1 MSTSKSTRKVNII
14 LIVLILLLLVI
25 IFALLT
31 INNVNKVVIS
41 NESIS
46 KNNIINS
53 NTLTMMYETEA
64 DSGEYQVSS
73 DTTWPQEGYI
83 FNAELSSCENGSKIT
98 WDDENKRVV
107 MQANTS
113 DKCYVYFDAID
124 YAKLMLDKLK
134 LQINTNTINPSS
146 IAPRVL
152 SYKDV
157 ISSETYTLTP
167 RGTTEYYYSNS
178 YNMLSTGRYSL
189 DNYNTD
195 TFANIYKNLTGKY
208 IVLSYYTPTRVREVY
223 KVINSTYDAASN
235 KGVITY
241 QMISSTPDEFD
252 TSENGL
258 YVTKDDFGTTYY
270 FRGNVANNYVYFAGF
285 YWRIVRIN
293 GDGTLRL
300 IYDGTNVHD
309 NGVANADRA
318 IGKSTF
324 NNTSTEYRSAGY
336 MIGEEGSVGNE
347 AYENIYNSTIKT
359 FIDEWYKNN
368 IVDNN
373 YDKYVADTIYCNDR
387 SINGDKFSSYNRLRT
402 STGLPSLLCAN
413 SNDRFTVYNDK
424 KIETNGMLTYPVG
437 LISADEAEF
446 AGLVGCSENNFLN
459 YLSIDSDFL
468 TMTPCGY
475 NLSEPKVASRFSGGC
490 SSANEKPGQSYYVR
504 PVLSLKKDLN
514 FSGNGLKETPF
525 IIVD

>member
-1 MSTSKSTRKVNII
+1 MNAIKSIKKINII
-14 LIVLILLLLVI
+14 LIVLIFLLLAIILV
-25 IFALLT
+25 LLA
-31 INNVNKVVIS
+31 NNNFNKVVIS
-41 NESIS
+41 NKNDS
-46 KNNIINS
+46 KNNIIKYNV
-53 NTLTMMYETEA
+53 LTMMYETETG
-64 DSGEYQVSS
+64 SGEYQISN
-73 DTTWPQEGYI
+73 DTKWPQDDYV
-83 FNAELSSCENGSKIT
+83 FNDKLSKCENGSKLT
-98 WDDENKRVV
+98 WDNENKKVLL
-107 MQANTS
+107 QANTS

-134 LQINTNTINPSS
+134 LQINTNTINPKS
-146 IAPRVL
+146 IAPKVL

-157 ISSETYTLTP
+157 TSSETYTLTP
-167 RGTTEYYYSNS
+167 SGTTKYYYSNS
-178 YNMLSTGRYSL
+178 YSILSSGSYKLDDYS
-189 DNYNTD
+189 TD
-195 TFANIYKNLTGKY
+195 TFANIYNSLIGKY
-208 IVLSYYTPTRVREVY
+208 IVPSYYSPTYVSKVY

-235 KGVITY
+235 KGIITY
-241 QMISSTPDEFD
+241 QMISSTPVEFD

-300 IYDGTNVHD
+300 IYDGTSVHD

-387 SINGDKFSSYNRLRT
+387 SINGYNFSSYNRLGT

-413 SNDRFTVYNDK
+413 SIDRFTVYNDK

-437 LISADEAEF
+437 LISADEASF
-446 AGLVGCSENNFLN
+446 AGLIRCSKNNFLN
-459 YLSIDSDFL
+459 YLSIDSDFF
-468 TMTPCGY
+468 TMTPYGQT
-475 NLSEPKVASRFSGGC
+475 LSKPNFVSRFSGSC
-490 SSANEKPGQSYYVR
+490 SSTDEKPGQSYYVR

>member
-1 MSTSKSTRKVNII
+1 MSTTKFTKKYNII
-14 LIVLILLLLVI
+14 LIAIISVLITIIVILLMQNNADKAVI
-25 IFALLT
+25 C
-31 INNVNKVVIS
+31 
-41 NESIS
+41 NENSFKEKIT
-46 KNNIINS
+46 NS
-53 NTLTMMYETEA
+53 NALTMMYETEA
-64 DSGEYQVSS
+64 GSGEYQVSS
-73 DTTWPQEGYI
+73 DTTWPQEGYT
-83 FNAELSSCENGSKIT
+83 FNETLSKCENGSKLS
-98 WDDENKRVV
+98 WDDENKKVV
-107 MQANTS
+107 MQANES

-134 LQINTNTINPSS
+134 LQINTNTINPRS

-157 ISSETYTLTP
+157 ISSETYTLYP
-167 RGTTEYYYSNS
+167 SGTTKYYYSNS
-178 YNMLSTGRYSL
+178 YSISSSGRYKL
-189 DNYNTD
+189 DDYSTD
-195 TFANIYKNLTGKY
+195 TFANIYNSLIGKY
-208 IVLSYYTPTRVREVY
+208 IVPSYYSPTFVSNVY

-235 KGVITY
+235 EGIITY
-241 QMISSTPDEFD
+241 QSISSTPVEFD

-318 IGKSTF
+318 IGKSPF

-387 SINGDKFSSYNRLRT
+387 SINGYKFSSHNRLGT

-437 LISADEAEF
+437 LISADEASF
-446 AGLVGCSENNFLN
+446 AGLVRCTDNNFLN

-468 TMTPCGY
+468 TMTPYGQT
-475 NLSEPKVASRFSGGC
+475 LSKPYVVSRFSGGC
-490 SSANEKPGQSYYVR
+490 GSTDEKPSKSYYVR